1 MAKHSPPTPAPAP
14 TRLALDDA
22 LRAGLQALRERDL
35 ERTLRVVARHE
46 GAVVETTHGT
56 AVDFS
61 SNDYL
66 GFATSPR
73 LAEAAIN
80 AISEYGVGS
89 GASRLISGN
98 NPEHLALE
106 GELAEYF
113 EAEYALTFASG
124 YAANVGI
131 IPALVGRGDAIFA
144 DTLNHASLIDGCR
157 LSRAD
162 VHVYPHLDA
171 SALET
176 LLQDHRGSARRAL
189 IVTDGLFSMDG
200 DRAPILEIVDL
211 AKQFDAWTYVDD
223 AHAVGVLGVD
233 GRGSASAARRQGQID
248 VTVGTLGKAFGAAGA
263 FAYGSGT
270 LIQYLVNRARSFIF
284 STAMMP
290 AQAAAAREAL
300 RMIRFEPTHREK
312 LLANAIRMTRML
324 HGAGIQA
331 LGGAG
336 AHIVPIMIGDAG
348 TTVSAGAQL
357 VSRGYLVG
365 ALRPPTVPNGA
376 SRLRIT
382 VSAAHTP
389 LQIGGLAETLAGI
402 LRK

>member
-1 MAKHSPPTPAPAP
+1 VPNPSTTTHAS
-14 TRLALDDA
+14 LDDA
-22 LRAGLQALRERDL
+22 LRAGLDALRERDL
-35 ERTLRVVARHE
+35 ERTLRVVSRRE
-46 GAVVETTHGT
+46 GAIVETKHGS

-66 GFATSPR
+66 GLATDPR
-73 LAEAAIN
+73 LAEAATN
-80 AISEYGVGS
+80 AIREYGVGA

-98 NPEHLALE
+98 NPEHVALE
-106 GELAEYF
+106 NELADYF
-113 EAEYALTFASG
+113 EAECALTFASG

-157 LSRAD
+157 LSRAA
-162 VHVYPHLDA
+162 VYIYPHLDMT
-171 SALET
+171 ALAA
-176 LLQDHRGSARRAL
+176 LLEEHRGSARRAL
-189 IVTDGLFSMDG
+189 IVTDGMFSMDG
-200 DRAPILEIVDL
+200 DHAPIAEIVDL
-211 AKQFDAWTYVDD
+211 ARQFGAWTYVDD

-233 GRGSASAARRQGQID
+233 GRGSASAARLQGQVDI
-248 VTVGTLGKAFGAAGA
+248 TVGTLGKAFGVAGA
-263 FAYGSGT
+263 FVYGSAT
-270 LIQYLVNRARSFIF
+270 LVQYLMNRARSFIF

-290 AQAAAAREAL
+290 AQAAAAREAV
-300 RMIRFEPTHREK
+300 RIVRTEPTYREK

-324 HGAGIQA
+324 HGDGIQA
-331 LGGAG
+331 MGGAG
-336 AHIVPIMIGDAG
+336 AHIVPVMIGDAG
-348 TTVSAGAQL
+348 ATVAAGAAL
-357 VSRGYLVG
+357 ISRGYLVG

-382 VSAAHTP
+382 VSAAHTQ